1 MIRTSRTLFLGRLFG
16 LYCVLFAL
24 SMFLHKQGNL
34 DAVAAVLRSPSLM
47 LFLGVILL
55 FAGLAMVL
63 AHNIWSGGP
72 LRVIVTILGWLT
84 LIKALVILFLP
95 IGAAA
100 QLYLLELRYDQFFYF
115 YAAATLALGLYLTY
129 ASFKSSPTTP

>member
-1 MIRTSRTLFLGRLFG
+1 MIRTSCTSFLGRLFG

-24 SMFLHKQGNL
+24 SMFLHKQANL

-63 AHNIWSGGP
+63 AHNIWSGGAVT
-72 LRVIVTILGWLT
+72 VIVTILGWPT

-100 QLYLLELRYDQFFYF
+100 QLYLLEIHYEQFFYF

-129 ASFKSSPTTP
+129 VSFKSSPTTP